1 MARDKNKRSLIPVS
15 HYLFDF
21 WKEALRDECCTSYG
35 KGGRKPVPY
44 TNVIL
49 FLDLTLSF
57 PERDLSTKLITH
69 STLGFAENTWIVAEY
84 ESRTEAFALTWIPAA
99 EGIDFAF

>member
-21 WKEALRDECCTSYG
+21 WKEELREELRKGKQEASYNT
-35 KGGRKPVPY
+35 PY
-44 TNVIL
+44 ANVIS
-49 FLDLTLSF
+49 FLDLTLSS

-69 STLGFAENTWIVAEY
+69 STLGLAENT
-84 ESRTEAFALTWIPAA
+84 
-99 EGIDFAF
+99 